1 LHRKCES
8 KMWNVEKEEES
19 KLIVNK
25 YRQILRHCEVEDVQ
39 KKRLIRKA
47 FNLAMEAHKDMRR
60 KSGEPY
66 IFHPL
71 EVALICA
78 RDIGLRTTS
87 IISALL
93 HDVVEDTDYTL
104 KDIEHMFGPKIAQII
119 NGLTKIKGIY
129 EPTTSSAQAESIRKI
144 LLTLSDDVRV
154 ILIKLADRLHN
165 MRTLD
170 SMSVEKQMKISSET
184 EYIYAPL
191 AHRLGLN
198 SIKSELED
206 LILKYKHPD
215 AYEMI
220 GSQIEETEEER
231 KRFINKFISPLRKKL
246 NDTFET
252 YSIVSRVKSRSSI
265 WEKMQTKGVDF
276 KDIYD
281 LFAVRIVID
290 SKAEEE
296 KSDCWLAYSIITETY
311 LPKQDRLRDWISIPK
326 ANGYES
332 LHTTVMSRDGRWVE
346 VQIRTTRMDEI
357 AEKGYAAHFKYKEKG
372 QSDTGLDEW
381 LTKVRE
387 LIQNPNA
394 NTLDFLDEFKL
405 NLFSHEL
412 ITFTPKGEMKSLP
425 RGATVLDFAY
435 SVHSQV
441 GNQAIGAK
449 VNNQLASLNYVLKS
463 GDQVEILTSSK
474 QNPADEWVDWVITA
488 RAKSQIKAAIKEEKR
503 QHIDEGKKALASAFF
518 KLKKEMSPENISGLM
533 DYLDYDHKLDFY
545 YDLSRKKIGLE
556 EIELYFNNIEST
568 GTNWMSKL
576 NFFKRKSNKNNTLAE
591 TIRSKMHENPESFL
605 LSKDLDDISYDI
617 APCCNPI
624 PGDDVIGFIKDN
636 KSILIHRTS
645 CPVATRLMSTYGN
658 NIVKTKWRDKGKV
671 EFLTGIRM
679 EGIDDVG
686 IVANISKTISSNLNI
701 NIRSFNIESSDGL
714 FVGEAMLYVTD
725 TQQVDKLM
733 TELRKITNI
742 KKIGRI
748 R

>member
-1 LHRKCES
+1 MQI
-8 KMWNVEKEEES
+8 MWKVEKEEETR
-19 KLIVNK
+19 LIVNK
-25 YRQILRHCEVEDVQ
+25 YRQILRHCEVEDV
-39 KKRLIRKA
+39 KKKKLIRKA

-87 IISALL
+87 IIAALL
-93 HDVVEDTDYTL
+93 HDVVEDTEYNLD
-104 KDIEHMFGPKIAQII
+104 DMEHMFGPKIAQII
-119 NGLTKIKGIY
+119 DGLTKISGIY
-129 EPTTSSAQAESIRKI
+129 EQSTSAQAESIRKI

-170 SMSVEKQMKISSET
+170 SMPIEKQMKISSET

-215 AYEMI
+215 AYELI

-231 KRFINKFISPLRKKL
+231 KKFITKFISPLRKKL
-246 NDTFET
+246 NDNFEG
-252 YSIVSRVKSRSSI
+252 YSIVSRVKSRASI

-290 SKAEEE
+290 SKPEEE
-296 KSDCWLAYSIITETY
+296 KSDCWLAYSLITESY
-311 LPKQDRLRDWISIPK
+311 VPKHDRLRDWISIPK

-332 LHTTVMSRDGRWVE
+332 LHTTVMSREGKWVE
-346 VQIRTTRMDEI
+346 IQIRTTRMDEI
-357 AEKGYAAHFKYKEKG
+357 AEKGYAAHYKYKEKG
-372 QSDTGLDEW
+372 QSDTALDEW
-381 LTKVRE
+381 LTKIRE
-387 LIQNPNA
+387 LIQHPNS

-405 NLFSHEL
+405 NLFSHE
-412 ITFTPKGEMKSLP
+412 IYAFTPTGEIKSLP
-425 RGATVLDFAY
+425 RGATVIDFAY
-435 SVHSQV
+435 AIHSQV

-449 VNNQLASLNYVLKS
+449 INNQLSSLNHVLKS
-463 GDQVEILTSSK
+463 GDQVEILTSAR
-474 QNPADEWVDWVITA
+474 QIPADEWLDWAFTA
-488 RAKSQIKAAIKEEKR
+488 RAKSQIKSALKDKKR
-503 QHIDEGKKALASAFF
+503 KYVDDGKKNLASAFF
-518 KLKKEMSPENISGLM
+518 KLKKEMSPENIAGFQQYM
-533 DYLDYDHKLDFY
+533 DITHRLDLY
-545 YDLSRKKIGLE
+545 YQIATEKITIQDLESYFAS
-556 EIELYFNNIEST
+556 IEDT
-568 GTNWMSKL
+568 GTTWMSRL
-576 NFFKRKSNKNNTLAE
+576 NFFSRKVKKKDNLSE
-591 TIRSKMHENPESFL
+591 TIRAKLHENPESL
-605 LSKDLDDISYDI
+605 LLGKEFDELEYSI

-636 KSILIHRTS
+636 KTILIHRTS
-645 CPVATRLMSTYGN
+645 CSIATRLMSTYGK
-658 NIVKTKWRDKGKV
+658 NIVKTKWRDKGTV
-671 EFLTGIRM
+671 EFLTGLRM

-686 IVANISKTISSNLNI
+686 IVANISNTISSNLNI

-714 FVGEAMLYVTD
+714 FFGEAMIYVTD
-725 TQQVDKLM
+725 TAQVDKLM
-733 TELRKITNI
+733 SELRKIPYI
-742 KKIGRI
+742 KKVSRI